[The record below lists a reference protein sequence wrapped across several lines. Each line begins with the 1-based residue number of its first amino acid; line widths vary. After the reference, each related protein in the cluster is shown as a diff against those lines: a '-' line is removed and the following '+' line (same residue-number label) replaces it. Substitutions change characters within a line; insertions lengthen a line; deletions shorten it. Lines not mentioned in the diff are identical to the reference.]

1 MWSRQL
7 LQQQKGEPRA
17 LLPTPVSQPASSL
30 PELLA
35 SLGSALPGC
44 SLQALAGRQPAQQ
57 GAADA
62 TAVLLQCGRAFAAV
76 VHLQS
81 RGGLLPLR
89 AALLSAAEAEAAL
102 AGEGSASLW
111 APSQHAVFQQLT
123 ARAAAALHHFLQQQ
137 QQHGACGAAE
147 SASPLELLL
156 LWLATCSD
164 IFSRPSGSTGSLLL
178 ADPAAVGGGLLP
190 PLHRP
195 WQLGWRELWAAALNP
210 QLRQAE
216 HLQAA

>member
-1 MWSRQL
+1 MR
-7 LQQQKGEPRA
+7 QQQQQEGDEPHA
-17 LLPTPVSQPASSL
+17 LLPTPVSQPATSL

-35 SLGSALPGC
+35 SLASALPAC
-44 SLQALAGRQPAQQ
+44 SLQALDGRQPAQQ

-62 TAVLLQCGRAFAAV
+62 TALVLQCGRAFAAV

-81 RGGLLPLR
+81 CGGLLPLR
-89 AALLSAAEAEAAL
+89 VALLSAAEAEAAL

-111 APSQHAVFQQLT
+111 APSQHVVFQQLT
-123 ARAAAALHHFLQQQ
+123 AQAAAALHHFLQQQ
-137 QQHGACGAAE
+137 ERASGAAE
-147 SASPLELLL
+147 WASPLELLL

-164 IFSRPSGSTGSLLL
+164 IFNRPSGCTGSLLL
-178 ADPAAVGGGLLP
+178 ADPAAAGGGLLP